1 MGQFTTRPEITGTF
15 GVATSTHWIASS
27 VGFGILERGGNAFD
41 AAVAMAFVLHVV
53 EPHLNGPGGEVP
65 ALIRTADGPVKVLMG
80 QGCAPAGATI
90 EHYRSEGVEMIPG
103 SGLLATVIPGA
114 FDAWMLLLRDH
125 GTVALAEVLA
135 PAIHYARAGH
145 PVLERVSLAIA
156 GLKALFE
163 ADWPSSAATWLLRGE
178 APAPGSLFRN
188 PDLADTWD
196 RVVAEAGAVSGREAQ
211 IDRARDAFYRGFVAE
226 AIGAYLRNA
235 EVMDGE
241 GMRRKGVL
249 TADDMAGG
257 SAGYD
262 APVSVDY
269 GGWTV
274 NKTGAWG
281 QGPVLLQTLQMLGHT
296 GIAEMEPGS
305 TEFIHTSV

>member
-1 MGQFTTRPEITGTF
+1 M
-15 GVATSTHWIASS
+15 
-27 VGFGILERGGNAFD
+27 
-41 AAVAMAFVLHVV
+41 
-53 EPHLNGPGGEVP
+53 
-65 ALIRTADGPVKVLMG
+65 
-80 QGCAPAGATI
+80 
-90 EHYRSEGVEMIPG
+90 
-103 SGLLATVIPGA
+103 
-114 FDAWMLLLRDH
+114 
-125 GTVALAEVLA
+125 
-135 PAIHYARAGH
+135 
-145 PVLERVSLAIA
+145 
-156 GLKALFE
+156 
-163 ADWPSSAATWLLRGE
+163 
-178 APAPGSLFRN
+178 
-188 PDLADTWD
+188 
-196 RVVAEAGAVSGREAQ
+196 SGREAQ

-249 TADDMAGG
+249 TADDMAGW

-305 TEFIHTSV
+305 TEFIHTSVEALKLAMADREAYYGDPEQGNIPLASLLSDDYAKARAALISASVRRAKRSSSLPRSSRL